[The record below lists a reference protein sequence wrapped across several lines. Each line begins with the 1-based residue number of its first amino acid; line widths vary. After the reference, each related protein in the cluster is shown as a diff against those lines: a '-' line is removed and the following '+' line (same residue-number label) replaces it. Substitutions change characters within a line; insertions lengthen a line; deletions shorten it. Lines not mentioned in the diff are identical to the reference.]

1 MKTRREDLIYVINK
15 IITYEKKIKEIMEE
29 TQRNGVVVLERSI
42 WPDVDGPEGVN
53 EFLKGMGVKVS
64 FLLDSGIKFE
74 YDPSKF
80 DPYKI
85 GEGTL
90 YLQDPIT
97 KDNLFHYYE
106 DIGGIVFENLV
117 TKEKYTIPIY
127 DDWTEIGLAG
137 D

>member
-1 MKTRREDLIYVINK
+1 M
-15 IITYEKKIKEIMEE
+15 KEIMEE

-53 EFLKGMGVKVS
+53 EFLKGLNIQVS
-64 FLLDSGIKFE
+64 FLLDSGIRFE
-74 YDPSKF
+74 YDPSKVE
-80 DPYKI
+80 PYKV

-90 YLQDPIT
+90 YFKDSLT
-97 KDNLFHYYE
+97 KANLFHYYE
-106 DIGGIVFENLV
+106 DIGELVFENLA
-117 TKEKYTIPIY
+117 TKEEYKIPIY

>member
-1 MKTRREDLIYVINK
+1 
-15 IITYEKKIKEIMEE
+15 MEE
-29 TQRNGVVVLERSI
+29 VNSVSEGLKLNLRFNDEINPETQHKRSIILERSI
-42 WPDVDGPEGVN
+42 WPDIDGPEGVN
-53 EFLKGMGVKVS
+53 EFLKGLDIRVS

-85 GEGTL
+85 SEGTL

-106 DIGGIVFENLV
+106 DIGELVFENLV

-127 DDWTEIGLAG
+127 DDWTEIGMAG

>member
-1 MKTRREDLIYVINK
+1 METRREDLIYVINK
-15 IITYEKKIKEIMEE
+15 IITYEKKMKEIMEE

-53 EFLKGMGVKVS
+53 EFLKGLGVKVS
-64 FLLDSGIKFE
+64 LLLDSGIKFE
-74 YDPSKF
+74 YDSSKF

>member
-1 MKTRREDLIYVINK
+1 MCERSK
-15 IITYEKKIKEIMEE
+15 IEMEKGEI
-29 TQRNGVVVLERSI
+29 VLNRSI

-53 EFLKGMGVKVS
+53 EFLGDLEIRVS

-74 YDPSKF
+74 YDSSKF

-117 TKEKYTIPIY
+117 TKEVYKIPIY
-127 DDWTEIGLAG
+127 DDWTEIEVAG

>member
-1 MKTRREDLIYVINK
+1 METRREDLIYVINK
-15 IITYEKKIKEIMEE
+15 MITYEKKMKEIMEE

-53 EFLKGMGVKVS
+53 EFLKGLGVKVS

-85 GEGTL
+85 GKGTL

-117 TKEKYTIPIY
+117 TKEKYKIPIY

>member
-1 MKTRREDLIYVINK
+1 MKKVNMSELIVEEREISEGNNTTKGSI
-15 IITYEKKIKEIMEE
+15 
-29 TQRNGVVVLERSI
+29 VLRRSI

-53 EFLKGMGVKVS
+53 EFLKGLDIQVS
-64 FLLDSGIKFE
+64 FLLDSGIKFK

-127 DDWTEIGLAG
+127 DDWTEI
-137 D
+137 

>member
-1 MKTRREDLIYVINK
+1 MQKGEVILN
-15 IITYEKKIKEIMEE
+15 
-29 TQRNGVVVLERSI
+29 RPI

-53 EFLKGMGVKVS
+53 EFLRDLGISVS
-64 FLLDSGIKFE
+64 FLLDSGIRFE
-74 YDPSKF
+74 YDPEKLE
-80 DPYKI
+80 PYQI
-85 GEGTL
+85 GNGTL
-90 YLQDPIT
+90 YFKDPIT

-117 TKEKYTIPIY
+117 TKDKFTIPIY

>member
-1 MKTRREDLIYVINK
+1 MC
-15 IITYEKKIKEIMEE
+15 EKKIEMEKGEI
-29 TQRNGVVVLERSI
+29 VLSRSI

-74 YDPSKF
+74 YDSSKF

-97 KDNLFHYYE
+97 KDNHFHYYE

>member
-1 MKTRREDLIYVINK
+1 MEKVNMSELIVD
-15 IITYEKKIKEIMEE
+15 EGEISEGNN
-29 TQRNGVVVLERSI
+29 TTKGSIVLERSI
-42 WPDVDGPEGVN
+42 WPDVDGPDGVN
-53 EFLKGMGVKVS
+53 KFLKGLGVKVS